1 MTGVV
6 LKLLK
11 ATAPVS
17 RSTRVNVVGW
27 IATTCTCAIWS
38 CGMVNSS
45 ALSELLGLFESAGAA
60 DLEPSQPANTKRIAS
75 APTSAGIHRRRACIF
90 MLNLNDFSLTAV
102 HSRQFPHG
110 TFLMASSWFLP
121 LPSTVRARS
130 YMRPTP
136 VDRPAARNDNCA
148 RNPNNPAGWRLL
160 AYTRIR

>member
-60 DLEPSQPANTKRIAS
+60 DLEPSQPANTKRIAN
-75 APTSAGIHRRRACIF
+75 APTSAGSHRRRACIF
-90 MLNLNDFSLTAV
+90 MSNLTIV
-102 HSRQFPHG
+102 HSRQFPHDAFPHENIPSQLFPRDM
-110 TFLMASSWFLP
+110 FLMAHASWQVPCSFGFFFFFFCSRCFFFS
-121 LPSTVRARS
+121 PSCV
-130 YMRPTP
+130 
-136 VDRPAARNDNCA
+136 C
-148 RNPNNPAGWRLL
+148 L
-160 AYTRIR
+160 